1 MSTILKALRKLEDEQ
16 PARASADPTQLD
28 REVLADDAKERS
40 RPLRRIAVVMIAV
53 LFSGLAGAGLTLA
66 ALTFWQTRSLNPQ
79 NQSEPPAVA
88 AAAATSQ
95 AAAANSQEERA
106 EAPTVVVVADILE
119 QRAARSAL
127 ADARAIPA
135 PEHYAEPAPSIVE
148 HEPVIVKAQSE
159 AFVRESDEPVP
170 EPLFLVREDPVQKDP
185 VREAPERN
193 PIAEL
198 AAVRE
203 ARLSSLPAEARSVTR
218 VAPVAPKVAAVQSE
232 PEQVEPEPV
241 EWPELE
247 SVDVAP
253 DPVLVSVTVPDPVP
267 SFTVTRTT
275 WHPTQQRRRVELSL
289 LEAGETRTVELREG
303 EFVGPFKVSKIGPS
317 RVTFDHN
324 GIEIERRVGAPH
336 Q

>member
-28 REVLADDAKERS
+28 REVLADDANGRS
-40 RPLRRIAVVMIAV
+40 RPLRRIALVMIAV

-66 ALTFWQTRSLNPQ
+66 ALTLWQTRSLNPQ

-88 AAAATSQ
+88 AAAAV
-95 AAAANSQEERA
+95 SQEERA

-159 AFVRESDEPVP
+159 AFVREPDEPVP
-170 EPLFLVREDPVQKDP
+170 EPLSFVREDP

-203 ARLSSLPAEARSVTR
+203 ARLSRMPAEARSVTR
-218 VAPVAPKVAAVQSE
+218 VASVAPKVAAVQSE
-232 PEQVEPEPV
+232 PELVEPEPV

-275 WHPTQQRRRVELSL
+275 WHPTQQRRRAELSL

-303 EFVGPFKVSKIGPS
+303 EFVGPFKVSKIGPTG
-317 RVTFDHN
+317 VTFVHN
-324 GIEIERRVGAPH
+324 GVEIERRVGAPH